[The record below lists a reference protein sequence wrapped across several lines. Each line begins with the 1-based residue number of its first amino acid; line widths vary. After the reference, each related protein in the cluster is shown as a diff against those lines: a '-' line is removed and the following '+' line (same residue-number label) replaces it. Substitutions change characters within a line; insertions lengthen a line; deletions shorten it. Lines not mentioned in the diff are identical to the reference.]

1 MLLATQRGG
10 FNVIDYD
17 ESKPLEI
24 KPLVVYKHSKF
35 GFIFGALSGGAAT
48 LVFVKTLF
56 IYYILPRCH

>member
-1 MLLATQRGG
+1 M
-10 FNVIDYD
+10 IDYD